1 MIAPVS
7 FGSVAASSNTSF
19 ADKIRQ
25 PQTYVVK
32 EEQPNAASPINGSK
46 EKGKAGKVVG
56 GLAVTAA
63 IVATALGVLSKKGG
77 FATLLTKF
85 KDNAVLQKILP
96 KLDTAGN
103 VIAEKAAWAKNKVVD
118 LVSKLPEALG
128 KLKDKAPETG
138 V

>member
-77 FATLLTKF
+77 FSAMLAKV
-85 KDNAVLQKILP
+85 KDGSILKKILP
-96 KLDTAGN
+96 ALDTAGN
-103 VIAEKAAWAKNKVVD
+103 FIADKAVLVKDKVVE
-118 LVSKLPEALG
+118 LAG
-128 KLKDKAPETG
+128 KLGGLAHKAKDSTPS